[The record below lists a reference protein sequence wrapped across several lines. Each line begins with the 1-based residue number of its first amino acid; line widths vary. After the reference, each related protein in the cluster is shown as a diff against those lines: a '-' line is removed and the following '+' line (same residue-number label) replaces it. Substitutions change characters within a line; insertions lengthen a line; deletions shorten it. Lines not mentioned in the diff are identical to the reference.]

1 MAPRVLLLMA
11 LTLYIFPLLFP
22 IATATFHVKGSVYCD
37 TCRAGFETNATLYIE
52 GARVGIQCKERKTM
66 KVVFYT
72 EGVTDSTG
80 TYHVEVENDYRDHIC
95 ECLLVKS
102 PLKWCSTPD
111 SGRDRSSIVLTHYQN
126 GMVNHLHYAN
136 AMGYLK
142 DEPLPECKKLLK
154 YYLADSD
161 V

>member
-1 MAPRVLLLMA
+1 MPTRVLFFMA
-11 LTLYIFPLLFP
+11 LTLSIFP
-22 IATATFHVKGSVYCD
+22 IATPTFHVKGSVYCD
-37 TCRAGFETNATLYIE
+37 TCRAGFETNATFYIQ
-52 GARVGIQCKERKTM
+52 GARVGIECKERKSM

-80 TYHVEVENDYRDHIC
+80 TYHIEVENEYRDHIC
-95 ECLLVKS
+95 QCLLVKS
-102 PLKWCSTPD
+102 PIKWCSIPD

-126 GMVNHLHYAN
+126 GIVNHLHYAN

-142 DEPLPECKKLLK
+142 DQPLPQCKKLLK
-154 YYLADSD
+154 YYLSDSD

>member
-1 MAPRVLLLMA
+1 MATRVLLLMA
-11 LTLYIFPLLFP
+11 LTLYIFP

-37 TCRAGFETNATLYIE
+37 TCRAGFETNATFYIR

-66 KVVFYT
+66 KVAFYS

-80 TYHVEVENDYRDHIC
+80 TYHIEVENDHRDNIC

-102 PLKWCSTPD
+102 PIKWCSTPD
-111 SGRDRSSIVLTHYQN
+111 SGRDKSSIVLTHYQN
-126 GMVNHLHYAN
+126 GIVNHLHYAN
-136 AMGYLK
+136 AMGYLR
-142 DEPLPECKKLLK
+142 DEPLPAECHKLLK